1 MEEEGKGAGHLP
13 VNTLHNLSNPL
24 GDKYHYPL
32 LFQHLTAI
40 ILIYIFIYLFFLP
53 SSSPKA
59 PQ

>member
-32 LFQHLTAI
+32 LF
-40 ILIYIFIYLFFLP
+40 
-53 SSSPKA
+53 
-59 PQ
+59 